1 MGNANSPLSPHS
13 QSSNCVLEDLNAQPT
28 GLSREDA
35 NRRLTQFGP
44 NSLPLPRGRGPF
56 LRFMLQFHN
65 YLIYVLLGSAFI
77 TAGLKHWV
85 DTGVILAVVLV
96 NAILGF
102 LQEGKAEKAMGAVR
116 KMLAP
121 TASVLRDG
129 ARHTVS
135 AEDLVPGDIV
145 LLEAGDRVPADLRL
159 IRVHGLMAQESI
171 LTGESVPVQKREE
184 AVASDAALGD
194 RNCMV
199 FSGTQISA
207 GQAQGVVVTTGSQTE
222 IGRIS
227 HLLQDVEA
235 LETPLTHQIGV
246 FAQWLA
252 GFILGLATLILL
264 FGYFVQGHDF
274 TELFMAVVGLSVA
287 AIPEGL
293 PAVLTV
299 TLAIG
304 VQAMAKRNA
313 IVRRLPAIETV
324 GAVSVICTD
333 KTGTLTANEM
343 MVASLIVNHRELTL
357 DGEGYTPFGVIRDR
371 GQPLTPSELT
381 ALEEVA
387 RCGILCNDAQ
397 LRESE
402 GRWDIQGD
410 PMEAALLAMARK
422 VGVDEEDVRHSWART
437 DAIPFDARH
446 RMMATLNHDHEHHA
460 AIYVKGAPEAVL
472 EHCLWQKGKGG
483 EPEPLDAN
491 LWRTRYEAIAAQ
503 GQRVLALA
511 ERRVA
516 EEKTVL
522 EFSDL
527 QAGLTLLALVGLEDP
542 PRTDAIAAVAQCL
555 LAGIRVKMITGDHSG
570 TAAAIARQVG
580 LANPMEVL
588 TGHELD
594 HLSDDQLRQA
604 ALKVDVFARTS
615 PEHKLRLV
623 EALQAQNLI
632 VAMTGDGVNDS
643 PALKRADVG
652 IAMGRRGS
660 EAAKEAAEVVLADDN
675 FVSIVAAIRE
685 GRTVYQNL
693 KKVIGWTLPTNSGE
707 ALTIIV
713 ALLLGLTLPVT
724 PVQILWVNLITA
736 TTLGL
741 ALAFEPATERAMNES
756 PRVRDAPILTSVL
769 TWHIVLVSALFLVG
783 VYYMFSHALAKG
795 YSLEL
800 ARTIALNTLVVMEIF
815 HLLFIR
821 NFYNCHM
828 SWRDLVGTPAVWLAI
843 IAITL
848 AQLLITYLPGLEG
861 LFETRPIPFSD
872 GVMIISVGVGLFV
885 IIEIEKQIRLR
896 WPKSPRKHTV
906 S

>member
-1 MGNANSPLSPHS
+1 MDDTNQPIPPHALSGNR
-13 QSSNCVLEDLNAQPT
+13 VLEDLNAQMT
-28 GLSREDA
+28 GLPHEDA
-35 NRRLTQFGP
+35 QSRLIQFGP
-44 NSLPLPRGRGPF
+44 NSLPPIRGNGAF
-56 LRFMLQFHN
+56 TRFMLQFHN
-65 YLIYVLLGSAFI
+65 YLIYVLLGSALI

-121 TASVLRDG
+121 TASVLRDSV
-129 ARHTVS
+129 RYTLP
-135 AEDLVPGDIV
+135 AEALVPGDIV

-159 IRVHGLMAQESI
+159 IRVHGLMTQESI

-184 AVASDAALGD
+184 AVASDAPLGD

-199 FSGTQISA
+199 FSGTQVTA
-207 GQAQGVVVTTGSQTE
+207 GQAQGVVVATGSQTE

-235 LETPLTHQIGV
+235 LETPLTRQMGV
-246 FAQWLA
+246 FARWLA

-264 FGYFVQGHDF
+264 FGYFVQGHNF

-304 VQAMAKRNA
+304 VQAMARRNA

-343 MVASLIVNHRELTL
+343 MVASLVADRRELTL
-357 DGEGYTPFGVIRDR
+357 DGEGYTPFGSIRDR
-371 GQPLTPSELT
+371 GQPLDPAELT
-381 ALEEVA
+381 GLADVA
-387 RCGILCNDAQ
+387 RCGTLCNDAQ
-397 LRESE
+397 LRETE
-402 GRWDIQGD
+402 GRWEIQGD
-410 PMEAALLAMARK
+410 PMEAALLVMARK
-422 VGVDEEDVRHSWART
+422 LGVDEEAIRHGWTRT

-460 AIYVKGAPEAVL
+460 AIFVKGAPEAVL
-472 EHCLWQKGKGG
+472 EHCLWQTNEHG
-483 EPEPLDAN
+483 ETEPLDAS
-491 LWRTRYEAIAAQ
+491 LWRARYEVIAAH

-511 ERRVA
+511 ERKVA

-542 PRTDAIAAVAQCL
+542 PRADAIAAVAQCL
-555 LAGIRVKMITGDHSG
+555 RAGIRVKMITGDHAG
-570 TAAAIARQVG
+570 TAAAIAREVG
-580 LANPMEVL
+580 LVNSAEVL

-594 HLSDDQLRQA
+594 HLNDDQLRQA
-604 ALKVDVFARTS
+604 ALNVDVFARTS

-632 VAMTGDGVNDS
+632 VAMTGDGVNDA

-652 IAMGRRGS
+652 IAMGQRGS

-675 FVSIVAAIRE
+675 FASIAAAIRE

-741 ALAFEPATERAMNES
+741 ALAFEPATERVMNES
-756 PRVRDAPILTSVL
+756 PRVRDAPLLTPVL
-769 TWHIVLVSALFLVG
+769 TWHIVLVSGLFLVG

-815 HLLFIR
+815 HLLFMR
-821 NFYNCHM
+821 NFYNYRLNWH
-828 SWRDLVGTPAVWLAI
+828 DLVGTPAIWSAI
-843 IAITL
+843 IAITV
-848 AQLLITYLPGLEG
+848 AQFLITYLPGLEG
-861 LFETRPIPFSD
+861 LFETRPVPVNE
-872 GVMIISVGVGLFV
+872 GLMIIAVGIGLFV
-885 IIEIEKQIRLR
+885 IIEIEKQVRLR
-896 WPKSPRKHTV
+896 WLNSRKRHTDA
-906 S
+906 